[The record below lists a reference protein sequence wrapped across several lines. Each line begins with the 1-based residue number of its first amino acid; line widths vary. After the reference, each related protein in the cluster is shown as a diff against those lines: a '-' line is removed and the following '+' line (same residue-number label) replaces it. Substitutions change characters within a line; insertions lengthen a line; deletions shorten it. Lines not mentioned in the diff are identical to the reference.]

1 MNTPYKQVTAGKCKF
16 YDHRTNV
23 RKARQLQYWF
33 KELNFDTQSIID
45 LPKNNLGTL
54 LTKFGGLLLERDR
67 KNKDDD
73 GVFADG
79 YGKALAELFMEAYI
93 NSGRYERFTGI
104 SDYIPGFVLGLPD
117 HGVEGQVT
125 IKFPKPHKGT
135 AQCKF
140 TLNHYGDRTMI
151 ERNKHKS
158 GNFYEQSVED
168 YGLDAEPIKTRKR
181 YMVFFG
187 NFRTNH
193 PNTDGYNFVLRD
205 QLELVDGDKQ
215 FWQEFFDCLK
225 KLAAT
230 NIKQRSSNKIT
241 LYPSQIEDVSKLKNV
256 SGQDNSSCGG
266 GKSVKM
272 HHLQE
277 EALCK

>member
-16 YDHRTNV
+16 YDHRINV
-23 RKARQLQYWF
+23 RKAIQLQNWF

-67 KNKDDD
+67 RNKDDD

-125 IKFPKPHKGT
+125 IKFPEPHKGT
-135 AQCKF
+135 IQCKF

-168 YGLDAEPIKTRKR
+168 YGLDAEPIKKRKR

-215 FWQEFFDCLK
+215 FWQEFFDCLE
-225 KLAAT
+225 KLAKT